1 MKRSEMEKILAKYM
15 TKGSDMLRENEEQED
30 WAISCASDILDLLE
44 EEGMLPPATTIFNT
58 NDDNFP
64 TWEDEDD

>member
-1 MKRSEMEKILAKYM
+1 MKRSEMIDQMINFHKSTPEGVSDYHRF
-15 TKGSDMLRENEEQED
+15 DMLLSRMERLG
-30 WAISCASDILDLLE
+30 I
-44 EEGMLPPATTIFNT
+44 LPPATTIFNT